1 MSIAIPLTVGSEIQ
15 RASALQNQKGSEQ
28 STSQFGEFSDDI
40 IKLSELGLK
49 KQLSEQ
55 VIENKNDISYE
66 SVRVSSTLGK
76 SQSANN
82 LTHTQATQLYNDIAA
97 IM

>member
-1 MSIAIPLTVGSEIQ
+1 VKFKEQVHFKIKRGQNNQPLSLE
-15 RASALQNQKGSEQ
+15 SL
-28 STSQFGEFSDDI
+28 DDI

-66 SVRVSSTLGK
+66 SVRVSSTIGK